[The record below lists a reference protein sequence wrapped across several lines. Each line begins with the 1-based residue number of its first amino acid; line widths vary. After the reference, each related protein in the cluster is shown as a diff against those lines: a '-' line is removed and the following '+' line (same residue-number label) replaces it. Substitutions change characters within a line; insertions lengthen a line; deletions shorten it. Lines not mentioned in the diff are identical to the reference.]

1 MINNKYTSYSL
12 YFIALLFAALAVFM
26 QLLPL
31 ATTEHLEH
39 SLALNTTQIVNLTSL
54 FFVSYA
60 IMQIPGGVLL
70 DKLGIKYVLPT
81 GIFLTIIGCYLY
93 WNSNNWMIFG
103 MGRIITGLGCS
114 IAYISGIFIAATF
127 FPQARL
133 PLFIGIL
140 EAGSTLGSLAA
151 AQPLAISM
159 QKLGWSLTGN
169 LVIGFAVVLFILAMG
184 FGRGVDKMPKSEVSI
199 LQSIKQALGLF
210 KNKKIFPVFI
220 YSWAT
225 WFVIMSFAGY
235 WLKDYLIMLHHYSE
249 NQALQIVEIYWGS
262 FLVASL
268 LISHFVQNIKM
279 AKFVIFAMSILGFA
293 TYMLMAIPLVFNM
306 ALIIMVVLF
315 AGLSAVGVIIAFSL
329 IPGLVAKEQCGS
341 AIAINNTFV
350 VFGGYCGQVA
360 FGWIVKNINI
370 SNYIHS
376 IDPVYLEP
384 HYYSALLM
392 YPLVTGIALI
402 AIMRTMRQ

>member
-1 MINNKYTSYSL
+1 
-12 YFIALLFAALAVFM
+12 
-26 QLLPL
+26 
-31 ATTEHLEH
+31 
-39 SLALNTTQIVNLTSL
+39 
-54 FFVSYA
+54 
-60 IMQIPGGVLL
+60 
-70 DKLGIKYVLPT
+70 
-81 GIFLTIIGCYLY
+81 
-93 WNSNNWMIFG
+93 
-103 MGRIITGLGCS
+103 
-114 IAYISGIFIAATF
+114 
-127 FPQARL
+127 
-133 PLFIGIL
+133 
-140 EAGSTLGSLAA
+140 
-151 AQPLAISM
+151 
-159 QKLGWSLTGN
+159 
-169 LVIGFAVVLFILAMG
+169 
-184 FGRGVDKMPKSEVSI
+184 
-199 LQSIKQALGLF
+199 
-210 KNKKIFPVFI
+210 
-220 YSWAT
+220 
-225 WFVIMSFAGY
+225 
-235 WLKDYLIMLHHYSE
+235 
-249 NQALQIVEIYWGS
+249 
-262 FLVASL
+262 
-268 LISHFVQNIKM
+268 M